1 MKKIKLLGELGK
13 KFGRVHMMD
22 VNSTAEA
29 IRALCANFKE
39 FESWLVGSESRGVAY
54 KVFVRKS
61 QIDVNELHLP
71 ASKEI
76 TIAPVL
82 VGSKSKMF
90 KTILGVALVA
100 ASFFLP
106 TAPLFLTTQGMFAA
120 TSLSSIAF
128 SIGVS
133 LALGGVAQMLAPT
146 PPKTNSN
153 EPNAEN
159 NPSYQFNGAVNTTAQ
174 GHPVPIGYGR
184 LIIGS
189 AVVSAGLK
197 AQEI

>member
-29 IRALCANFKE
+29 IRALCANFKD
-39 FESWLVGSESRGVAY
+39 FERWLTTSEERGVRY
-54 KVFVRKS
+54 KVFVRKE
-61 QIDVNELHLP
+61 QIDMEQLHYP

-76 TIAPVL
+76 TIAPIL
-82 VGSKSKMF
+82 VGSKSGVF
-90 KTILGVALVA
+90 KAILGVALIA

-106 TAPLFLTTQGMFAA
+106 TAPLFLTTTGMFAS
-120 TSLSSIAF
+120 TSLASIAF
-128 SIGVS
+128 SVGVS
-133 LALGGVAQMLAPT
+133 LALGGVSQMLAPT
-146 PPKTNSN
+146 PPKTGGRETNAAN
-153 EPNAEN
+153 E
-159 NPSYQFNGAVNTTAQ
+159 PSYQFNGIVNTTAQ

-189 AVVSAGLK
+189 AVISAGLR
-197 AQEI
+197 AQNI